1 MPDMKFG
8 ISYEA
13 PENFMGKSSIL
24 CKKSYNNP
32 FISS

>member
-13 PENFMGKSSIL
+13 PAYFMGKSSLI
-24 CKKSYNNP
+24 CKGSYNNP
-32 FISS
+32 FI